1 MPGKRAREVVSRT
14 RDGVEDQA
22 RGTARNA
29 RGLADSFALDEVL
42 PNGVVSFLQELLY
55 LIPRA
60 AGRGTTREQVF
71 SSVTLII
78 IAIVA
83 TPFTLGWS
91 LVLAIPPA
99 IGLLV
104 GLWRLVPWVND
115 RFESARGNKLRDRD
129 VPLWKRD

>member
-1 MPGKRAREVVSRT
+1 MPGERAREVVSRT
-14 RDGVEDQA
+14 RDGVEGQA

-29 RGLADSFALDEVL
+29 RGLARSFSLDSVL
-42 PNGVVSFLQELLY
+42 PSGVVSFIQELLY

-71 SSVTLII
+71 SSITLVI

-99 IGLLV
+99 IGLTV

-115 RFESARGNKLRDRD
+115 RFESARGKKLRDRD